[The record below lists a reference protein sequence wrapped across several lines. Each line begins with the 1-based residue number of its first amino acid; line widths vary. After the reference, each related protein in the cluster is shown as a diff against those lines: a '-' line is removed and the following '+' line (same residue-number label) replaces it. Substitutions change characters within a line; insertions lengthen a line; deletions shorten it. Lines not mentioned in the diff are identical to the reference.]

1 MSYSKYPI
9 VLTPEIEGGFTV
21 TVPDLPGCV
30 TYGKTLSEAKEMAVE
45 AIEGYLEASK
55 LIKRKVIIRN
65 ENSVFDIV
73 MLNKNFKNCVAA

>member
-9 VLTPEIEGGFTV
+9 VLTPEKQGGFTV

-30 TYGKTLSEAKEMAVE
+30 TYGKTLTQAKEMVVE

-55 LIKRKVIIRN
+55 MVK
-65 ENSVFDIV
+65 
-73 MLNKNFKNCVAA
+73 